1 MATMRARRL
10 GTWLAILAITLQAL
24 WPLLANAKPRG
35 VTLVPLCTVDG
46 VTHYLEVPTGKAPL
60 DDSASA
66 HHEHCSFCSLGA
78 AAMAHW
84 QALPPVFQPIAER
97 ACAPVLTPRARQALL
112 ISGARAPPVFPVV
125 TLNFDNPGERDEQVS
140 GIRRADLCAAHGS
153 RLVRLGL
160 LHDQHQ
166 LGRARRLA

>member
-1 MATMRARRL
+1 MSRMRVRRL
-10 GTWLAILAITLQAL
+10 GTWLAILAITLQAA
-24 WPLLANAKPRG
+24 WPVLANAKPSG

-60 DDSASA
+60 DDTASV
-66 HHEHCSFCSLGA
+66 HHEHCSFCSVGA
-78 AAMAHW
+78 NALVHSH
-84 QALPPVFQPIAER
+84 ALPHAVAPIAER
-97 ACAPVLTPRARQALL
+97 ACAPVLTSRAGEAPLV
-112 ISGARAPPVFPVV
+112 SHARAPPVFPVV
-125 TLNFDNPGERDEQVS
+125 TFVFDNPGERDEQVS
-140 GIRRADLCAAHGS
+140 GSRRADLRAAHGS